1 MKMTKQKEKRKKRM
15 KKVISLL
22 LSVAMVLSLTAVEV
36 MADDVETVTDD
47 TETVAD
53 DVKVMTVD
61 AEDAEKKENA
71 VTLDLS
77 QGSIVISATGYSQ
90 NGSAETPFTGDYT
103 IKQTDQTYIN
113 KTISVTGGS
122 HKITMSGAVDIDVHN
137 ISGACA
143 FSIASGASVELVL
156 AGPVT
161 LKSGSSRAGLSVPT
175 GAAVTISAADR
186 FGALS
191 AEGGSSGA
199 GIGGSNTTGGNIT
212 ILSGTVEATGG
223 KWAAGIGGGYDTGTG
238 TNEAIHISGGKVTA
252 IGGSGAAGIG
262 GSNGYDGTGKNG
274 QIIIDGTA
282 TVVASASAGAGIGG
296 GSGKNGT
303 GEGGRIVLG
312 GAANVTAVS
321 GSGAGIGSGDS
332 ANLNV
337 FLTGNGGEVLITDN
351 ATVQARSNT
360 GAGIGGGEPYY
371 SGSGSKYNSRSYGT
385 GIDGKLT
392 INGNADVTAISTG
405 ASGIGA
411 GFYSS
416 YPSGS
421 YATGPNGVIS
431 ISGNTVVNATGAVY
445 GIGGYDTATN
455 GALNIFGG
463 KVTAMATDAEKS
475 YACGIGRINRF
486 TVSGGTVDASGY
498 TGIYSATVNSGVVTA
513 ESLKAADGFGTLT
526 SNGSRDGWVVS
537 KPAQSSNNMCSGV
550 LFSGSEG
557 TVIGDYYELPA
568 DREIPDGATLTV
580 NADQELIVREGTTLY
595 VNGKLVTNGK
605 LTIDGTLNTAESG
618 EVVLN
623 GETVISGTISG
634 KLLPL
639 TIQAADQ
646 TTEKTSFNVAEL
658 FTIPENAGA
667 VSYKVEGKNG
677 ATGTLSGSVL
687 TVQNSGVFEVTATT
701 QATAY
706 YQAASATALLTAKY
720 GTQPHVHMLSE
731 FAAVEPDCVNS
742 GNIHYWACQNCG
754 QCFEDA
760 ECTKVISYENTIRDA
775 TGHSFVNGACTV
787 CGTEDPAYQTNAVI
801 EAGSLTT
808 YPGDTIKVPIS
819 VRNNP
824 GISSI
829 KLTVTYDPAVLGY
842 KGCTFNEALTSIAGS
857 QTVVNDTQSGKV
869 VLSWVVANAA
879 YTDAEGDIV
888 VLDFEVKSV
897 AENTSSPVSISY
909 EPESTFDNNLVDK
922 KFLIKNGTV
931 QVNTIRPGDING
943 DGKVDVD
950 DALLLLNYTCGL
962 RKDEVK
968 GNTDVNGDGA
978 VNNKDVVILLRYIAE
993 VKGITLH

>member
-1 MKMTKQKEKRKKRM
+1 M

-90 NGSAETPFTGDYT
+90 NGGEETAFTGDYT
-103 IKQTDQTYIN
+103 IEQTDQTYID
-113 KTISVTGGS
+113 KTISVTSGS

-137 ISGACA
+137 VSDACA
-143 FSIASGASVELVL
+143 FSITSGASVELVL

-161 LKSGSSRAGLSVPT
+161 LKSGSGKAGLSVPA
-175 GAAVTISAADR
+175 GVAVTISATKR
-186 FGALS
+186 SGVLH

-199 GIGGSNTTGGNIT
+199 GIGGASNTAVGSIT
-212 ILSGTVEATGG
+212 VLGGTVEAVGG
-223 KWAAGIGGGYDTGTG
+223 SNAAGIGGRYTGTG
-238 TNEAIHISGGKVTA
+238 EVIHISGGKVTA

-392 INGNADVTAISTG
+392 INGNANVTATSTR
-405 ASGIGA
+405 ASGIGGGVYLYNDNTTA
-411 GFYSS
+411 SS
-416 YPSGS
+416 DLS
-421 YATGPNGVIS
+421 YTTATNGVIS

-486 TVSGGTVDASGY
+486 TVSGGTVSASGY
-498 TGIYSATVNSGVVTA
+498 TGIYRAAVNSGVVTA

-526 SNGSRDGWVVS
+526 SDGNRDGWVIS
-537 KPAQSSNNMCSGV
+537 KPAQSSNNMNSGV
-550 LFSGSEG
+550 LFSGSDG

-568 DREIPDGATLTV
+568 DREIPDGVTLTV
-580 NADQELIVREGTTLY
+580 DAGQELIVPAGTTLT
-595 VNGKLVTNGK
+595 VNGKLVVA
-605 LTIDGTLNTAESG
+605 GTLNTAETDAIAGSG
-618 EVVLN
+618 ET
-623 GETVISGTISG
+623 EITG
-634 KLLPL
+634 KVTGKKLPI
-639 TIQAADQ
+639 TIQAQ
-646 TTEKTSFNVAEL
+646 NMSTMEKTFDVSTL
-658 FTIPENAGA
+658 FTIPKTAGA
-667 VSYKVEGKNG
+667 AAYTVTKDETPVELDG
-677 ATGTLSGSVL
+677 TTLSIPDG
-687 TVQNSGVFEVTATT
+687 GVFTVTVTT
-701 QATAY
+701 EGTAN
-706 YQAASATALLTAKY
+706 YQAASATATLTA
-720 GTQPHVHMLSE
+720 TVHNHVLRAV
-731 FAAVEPDCVNS
+731 AAKAPDCLNA
-742 GNIHYWACQNCG
+742 GNIAYWVCESGCGKYFSDESGENVITAAKTVLPAKGHQFDNGVCTAC
-754 QCFEDA
+754 
-760 ECTKVISYENTIRDA
+760 
-775 TGHSFVNGACTV
+775 GAK
-787 CGTEDPAYQTNAVI
+787 DPAYETSPVI
-801 EAGSLTT
+801 EVGSCNA
-808 YPGDTIKVPIS
+808 YPGDTITIPVSLK
-819 VRNNP
+819 NND
-824 GISSI
+824 GIASI
-829 KLTVTYDPAVLGY
+829 MFTVSYDANCLKYQGASFTEELTGLS
-842 KGCTFNEALTSIAGS
+842 N
-857 QTVVNDTQSGKV
+857 TVAVNDETTGKV
-869 VLSWVVANAA
+869 TMSWVKGASGEYTGNETIAN
-879 YTDAEGDIV
+879 
-888 VLDFEVKSV
+888 LKFEVIAVS
-897 AENTSSPVSISY
+897 ENTSAQVSLTY
-909 EPESTFDNNLVDK
+909 AADSTFNNGLVDK
-922 KFLIKNGTV
+922 EFLIKNGTV
-931 QVNTIRPGDING
+931 QIGQYRPGDING
-943 DGKVDVD
+943 DGTVKVN
-950 DALLLLNYTCGL
+950 DALLLLNYVCDL

-968 GNTDVNGDGA
+968 GNPDVNGDGA
-978 VNNKDVVILLRYIAE
+978 VNNKDVVILLRYIAKFE
-993 VKGITLH
+993 GITLY

>member
-1 MKMTKQKEKRKKRM
+1 M
-15 KKVISLL
+15 
-22 LSVAMVLSLTAVEV
+22 
-36 MADDVETVTDD
+36 
-47 TETVAD
+47 
-53 DVKVMTVD
+53 
-61 AEDAEKKENA
+61 
-71 VTLDLS
+71 
-77 QGSIVISATGYSQ
+77 
-90 NGSAETPFTGDYT
+90 
-103 IKQTDQTYIN
+103 
-113 KTISVTGGS
+113 
-122 HKITMSGAVDIDVHN
+122 
-137 ISGACA
+137 
-143 FSIASGASVELVL
+143 
-156 AGPVT
+156 
-161 LKSGSSRAGLSVPT
+161 
-175 GAAVTISAADR
+175 
-186 FGALS
+186 
-191 AEGGSSGA
+191 
-199 GIGGSNTTGGNIT
+199 
-212 ILSGTVEATGG
+212 
-223 KWAAGIGGGYDTGTG
+223 
-238 TNEAIHISGGKVTA
+238 
-252 IGGSGAAGIG
+252 
-262 GSNGYDGTGKNG
+262 
-274 QIIIDGTA
+274 
-282 TVVASASAGAGIGG
+282 
-296 GSGKNGT
+296 
-303 GEGGRIVLG
+303 
-312 GAANVTAVS
+312 
-321 GSGAGIGSGDS
+321 SGAGIGSGLGGS
-332 ANLNV
+332 GEIY
-337 FLTGNGGEVLITDN
+337 LTGKSGEVMITDN
-351 ATVQARSNT
+351 AVVQARSDT
-360 GAGIGGGEPYY
+360 GAGIGGGCPGRRYS
-371 SGSGSKYNSRSYGT
+371 SGSSYVGEAYGT
-385 GIDGKLT
+385 GLDGRLT
-392 INGNADVTAISTG
+392 INGDANVTATSTK

-411 GFYSS
+411 GLYSS
-416 YPSGS
+416 GS
-421 YATGPNGVIS
+421 ATYEEHAYTTATNGVIS
-431 ISGNTVVNATGAVY
+431 ISGNAVVNATGAIY
-445 GIGGYDTATN
+445 GIGAYDSSDNNGSLNISGGTVTATATDTA
-455 GALNIFGG
+455 
-463 KVTAMATDAEKS
+463 KS
-475 YACGIGRINRF
+475 YACGIGRIKRF
-486 TVSGGTVDASGY
+486 AVSGGTVNASGY
-498 TGIYSATVNSGVVTA
+498 TGIYSAAVNSGVVTA
-513 ESLKAADGFGTLT
+513 ESLKTADGFGTLT
-526 SNGSRDGWVVS
+526 SNGSRDGWVIS

-580 NADQELIVREGTTLY
+580 NAEQELIVREGTTLY
-595 VNGKLVTNGK
+595 VNGELVVNGK

-639 TIQAADQ
+639 AIQAADQ

-720 GTQPHVHMLSE
+720 GTQPHVHMLTE

-760 ECTKVISYENTIRDA
+760 ECTKVISYESTIRDA
-775 TGHSFVNGACTV
+775 TGHIFVNGACTV

-842 KGCTFNEALTSIAGS
+842 KGCTFNEELTSIAGS

-962 RKDEVK
+962 RTDEVV
-968 GNTDVNGDGA
+968 GNPDVNGDGA

-993 VKGITLH
+993 YPGITLY

>member
-1 MKMTKQKEKRKKRM
+1 M

-61 AEDAEKKENA
+61 TETAVEEENA

-90 NGSAETPFTGDYT
+90 NGGEETAFTGDYT
-103 IKQTDQTYIN
+103 IKQTDQTYID

-156 AGPVT
+156 AGAVT
-161 LKSGSSRAGLSVPT
+161 LKSGSSKAGLSVPA
-175 GAAVTISAADR
+175 GAAVTISSTKRSDV
-186 FGALS
+186 LH
-191 AEGGSSGA
+191 AEGGGSYGA
-199 GIGGSNTTGGNIT
+199 GIGGSSNTAVGSIT
-212 ILSGTVEATGG
+212 VLGGTVEAVGG
-223 KWAAGIGGGYDTGTG
+223 SNAAGIGGRYTGTG
-238 TNEAIHISGGKVTA
+238 EVIHISGGKVTA

-262 GSNGYDGTGKNG
+262 GSNRYDGTGKNG

-282 TVVASASAGAGIGG
+282 VVIASASTGAGIGG
-296 GSGKNGT
+296 GSGYNGT

-312 GAANVTAVS
+312 GSANVTAVS
-321 GSGAGIGSGDS
+321 EIGAGIGSGES
-332 ANLNV
+332 ASSDV
-337 FLTGNGGEVLITDN
+337 YLTGNSGEVLITDN
-351 ATVQARSNT
+351 VTVRASSSA
-360 GAGIGGGEPYY
+360 GAGIGSGRPYA
-371 SGSGSKYNSRSYGT
+371 GSYGT
-385 GIDGKLT
+385 GVDGKLT

-580 NADQELIVREGTTLY
+580 NAEQELIVREGTTLY
-595 VNGKLVTNGK
+595 VNGELVVNGK

-618 EVVLN
+618 AVVLN

-639 TIQAADQ
+639 AIQAADQ
-646 TTEKTSFNVAEL
+646 TTEETSFNVAEL

-667 VSYKVEGKNG
+667 VSYTVEGRNG

-720 GTQPHVHMLSE
+720 GTQPHVHMLTE

-760 ECTKVISYENTIRDA
+760 ECTKVISYESTIRNA
-775 TGHSFVNGACTV
+775 TGHKFANGACTV

-879 YTDAEGDIV
+879 YTDAEGNIA
-888 VLDFEVKSV
+888 VLDFGVKLV

-950 DALLLLNYTCGL
+950 DALLLLNSTCGL
-962 RKDEVK
+962 RTNEVK
-968 GNTDVNGDGA
+968 GNPDVNGDGKT
-978 VNNKDVVILLRYIAE
+978 NNKDVVILLRYIAE